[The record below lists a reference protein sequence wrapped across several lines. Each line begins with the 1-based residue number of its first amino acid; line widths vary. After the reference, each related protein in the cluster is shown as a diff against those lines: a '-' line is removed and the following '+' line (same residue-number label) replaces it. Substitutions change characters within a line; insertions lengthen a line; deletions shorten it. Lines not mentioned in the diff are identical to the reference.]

1 MRARETRWHAE
12 DRFLAPRRITGASL
26 GFVTAYAVLVL
37 ALLVIN
43 IAGYGLIA
51 LTF

>member
-1 MRARETRWHAE
+1 MQRTASSPPEE
-12 DRFLAPRRITGASL
+12 LQVPSL